1 MNKGSVLK
9 SDFKVDPQE
18 LRLTGQFLIP
28 GQKEIS
34 TDTRYDIYPTFKI
47 DEPIYTGFESIA
59 AWIIAQGKDVVI
71 DGYSAVYWDIFV
83 NVLHNE
89 LYKKGVHANWV
100 NAHSAFKSEDNI
112 NQIIAPSMGGDD
124 PLFGKICE
132 GNLSDLFDYQ
142 KLSALKPVAG
152 QLNIIYGSGAALANW
167 DAVLLYID
175 VPKNEVQFR
184 SRANKI
190 CNLGDTKPVDPKI
203 QYKRFY
209 FVEWPLL
216 NKHKKQLLPL
226 VDVIIDEQ
234 RITDISWTTG
244 KTLRNTLKTMSR
256 NMLRPRPWFE
266 PGVWGGQWIKDHING
281 LNNDVLNYAWSFEL
295 IAPENGIILQYGD
308 TMLEVSLDT
317 LFLYNNKAILG
328 KAADRFGDA
337 FPIRFDFLDTFD
349 GGNLSLQCHPTV
361 AYTKKNFGEDFTQ
374 DETYYILDA
383 EPDAEVYLGFQE
395 NIDKNEFKTVL
406 EDSFKNDEPVEI
418 GNYVQIFP
426 AKKHDLFLIP
436 NGTVHCSGKNNMVLE
451 ISATPYIFTFKM
463 YDWLRPDLNGNPRTL
478 NIDRAFENLDFS
490 RKGEVVADTLI
501 SKQSIVKKGVDWQLI
516 SLSTHPDHFY
526 AVERFEFDTVIEEYT
541 NNQCH
546 VLSLVEGE
554 SIVVTTNGLQ
564 QVIHYAETFI
574 IPADAVNYTLTNTSK
589 NRAKVIKAFVKDECC

>member
-1 MNKGSVLK
+1 MSKDSVLNAG
-9 SDFKVDPQE
+9 FKVDQQD
-18 LRLTGQFLIP
+18 LRSTRQFLIP
-28 GQKEIS
+28 AHKETS
-34 TDTRYDIYPTFKI
+34 TDTKYDIYPTFKI
-47 DEPIYTGFESIA
+47 NEPIYTGFESLA
-59 AWIIAQGKDVVI
+59 TWIIAQGKDVVI

-83 NVLHNE
+83 GELNDELHR
-89 LYKKGVHANWV
+89 KGVNVNWI
-100 NAHSAFKSEDNI
+100 NSNTAFKSEDAI
-112 NQIIAPSMGGDD
+112 NQIISPAMGGND
-124 PLFGKICE
+124 PLFGKIYE
-132 GNLSDLFDYQ
+132 GNLSDFFDCA
-142 KLSALKPVAG
+142 KLNALKPIEG

-167 DAVLLYID
+167 DAAMFYID
-175 VPKNEVQFR
+175 VPKNEIQFR
-184 SRANKI
+184 SRANNI
-190 CNLGDTKPVDPKI
+190 CNLGDRLPADPKI

-226 VDVIIDEQ
+226 VDIIIDEQ
-234 RITDISWTTG
+234 RINDISWATG
-244 KTLRNTLKTMSR
+244 KTLRDTLKNMSR

-266 PGVWGGQWIKDHING
+266 PGVWGGQWIKDNIDG
-281 LNNDVLNYAWSFEL
+281 LNTDVVNYAWSFEL
-295 IAPENGIILQYGD
+295 IAPENGIILQYQD

-317 LFLYNNKAILG
+317 LFLYNSKAILG
-328 KAADRFGDA
+328 KAAERFGDA

-361 AYTKKNFGEDFTQ
+361 AYTKQNFGEDFTQ

-383 EPDAEVYLGFQE
+383 KPDAEVYLGFQE
-395 NIDKNEFKTVL
+395 NIDKQAFKTAL
-406 EDSFKNDEPVEI
+406 EDSFKNSEPVEI
-418 GNYVQIFP
+418 GDYVQIFP

-478 NIDRAFENLDFS
+478 NIDRAFENLDFG

-501 SKQSIVKKGVDWQLI
+501 SKQTVVKRGDDWQLI
-516 SLSTHPDHFY
+516 NLTTHPDHFY
-526 AVERFEFDTVIEEYT
+526 AVERFEFDTAIEEYT

-554 SIVVTTNGLQ
+554 SITVTTNGLQ

-574 IPADAVNYTLTNTSK
+574 IPADAVKYMLKNTGK
-589 NRAKVIKAFVKDECC
+589 NKAKVVKAFVKDECC